1 MLLLFT
7 LIIGIDA
14 MPPFLGQ
21 GANQALQDSYTLASK
36 IHDYNCKI
44 KTDPGA
50 DLRTSLKEYETIRW
64 LPTTSITIKAA
75 LLGYLEVGPSLLAKF
90 RDAFFFV
97 MGKAGVAKKVF
108 LSSANP
114 KM

>member
-1 MLLLFT
+1 MLLLFI

-44 KTDPGA
+44 KTEPA

-75 LLGYLEVGPSLLAKF
+75 LLGYLEVGPSLLSKF